1 MDIGGRYTVHHLP
14 QYGDKGWTV
23 MDHSINGWNNLVRDW
38 RSKGSHRK
46 IWRSTKEEAE
56 SLRDL
61 LNKGTAHYELISEGE
76 TSKTQKIMYGNI
88 QRERRER
95 KRRPVIAVG
104 NQFTKCPNCGK
115 MSNKGDK
122 HCGQ

>member
-1 MDIGGRYTVHHLP
+1 MDIGGRFTIHHLA

-56 SLRDL
+56 ALRDL
-61 LNKGTAHYELISEGE
+61 LNKGGVHHELISEGE
-76 TSKTQKIMYGNI
+76 TSKTQRIMYANI
-88 QRERRER
+88 HRERREA
-95 KRRPVIAVG
+95 RRPRQTVVG
-104 NQFTKCPNCGK
+104 NSFTKCPQCGK
-115 MSNKGDK
+115 MSNKGNN
-122 HCGQ
+122 HCVP